1 MNGYVPDVN
10 MYIFIFLI
18 LLKSF
23 ALGKQS
29 WCLENSNGF
38 SLTKDYNR
46 NSPPSDPFN
55 ITIDHVLMT
64 LDKVWD
70 RIKRS

>member
-1 MNGYVPDVN
+1 MMNGFGLHTN
-10 MYIFIFLI
+10 TCIFMFLI
-18 LLKSF
+18 LFKSF
-23 ALGKQS
+23 ALGKHS
-29 WCLENSNGF
+29 WCLDNSDGF

-64 LDKVWD
+64 LDKV
-70 RIKRS
+70 

>member
-1 MNGYVPDVN
+1 MMNCNVLDTN
-10 MYIFIFLI
+10 ICIFMFLI
-18 LLKSF
+18 LFKSF
-23 ALGKQS
+23 ALGKHS
-29 WCLENSNGF
+29 WCLDNSDGF

-64 LDKVWD
+64 LDKV
-70 RIKRS
+70 